1 VIFVSPLLGSA
12 GLRGGILYG
21 ENKTHDG
28 IVKMK
33 KQPNDIIKKLIMI
46 LAVLLLATSVFASDY
61 IIGEGDTL
69 SVSVW
74 GEKDYSFTAK
84 VRPDGKITVPTIGEI
99 TAANMTARHLQAIL
113 TEKLKTVVR
122 KPVVTVAVT
131 EITNNKVYVFGG
143 GVKAGVFTLTQKM
156 TLLQLL
162 CQIDDV
168 RKADLHDAYVI
179 RGKQKIREDF
189 TSLYLK
195 GNVDEDIA
203 IEPNDIIYLPMRA
216 DNFVYVMGAVATPK
230 PVEYRDGITVLEA
243 ILDAGGFTQFANP
256 DATTIYRKDRNKDIV
271 LNAKMKRLMVN
282 GDLTQ
287 NIPLRAGDYVLV
299 KEGMF

>member
-1 VIFVSPLLGSA
+1 VV
-12 GLRGGILYG
+12 
-21 ENKTHDG
+21 
-28 IVKMK
+28 
-33 KQPNDIIKKLIMI
+33 
-46 LAVLLLATSVFASDY
+46 ASDY